1 MNRREDLFPRQKELL
16 SEIRAFISERGI
28 PPTFRELAAALGVK
42 SPSGIRQQLRAL
54 ERKGYLKLE
63 PGAKRGIIL
72 VESEEPNS
80 VPILGQVVAGSPVEA
95 SELYDGRLALGS
107 SLGIVEEQC
116 FAVRVEGESMI
127 EDHIVEGDY
136 VVLDPRVEPKNGH
149 VVAVQVDGAV
159 TLKRYRKTGEGVELI
174 PAHRSMKPIII
185 KDGMVHSA
193 RVLGVAVALVRRLGG
208 FIR

>member
-1 MNRREDLFPRQKELL
+1 MNRRDDLFPRQRELL
-16 SEIRAFISERGI
+16 HEIRAFISERGI

-80 VPILGQVVAGSPVEA
+80 VPIVGQVVAGNPVEA
-95 SELYDGRLALGS
+95 SELHDGRLALGAS
-107 SLGIVEEQC
+107 IGITEKQC

-136 VVLDPRVEPKNGH
+136 VVLDPRIEPKSGH

-159 TLKRYRKTGEGVELI
+159 TLKRYRRTAKGAELV
-174 PAHRSMKPIII
+174 PAHKSMKPIII
-185 KDGMVHSA
+185 EDGVVHSA
-193 RVLGVAVALVRRLGG
+193 RVIGVAVALVRRMGG